1 MFESKYKPESISL
14 YDGMIMGM
22 EQMGAKFVKF
32 DGIDIFFEIP
42 EKSEIN
48 DIKKLRRARD
58 AWMKTFC
65 ITLKVRYTK

>member
-1 MFESKYKPESISL
+1 MSKKSINL
-14 YDGMIMGM
+14 YDGMVLGM

-42 EKSEIN
+42 ESSELN
-48 DIKKLRRARD
+48 DIEKLRRARD
-58 AWMKTFC
+58 AWKKTFL